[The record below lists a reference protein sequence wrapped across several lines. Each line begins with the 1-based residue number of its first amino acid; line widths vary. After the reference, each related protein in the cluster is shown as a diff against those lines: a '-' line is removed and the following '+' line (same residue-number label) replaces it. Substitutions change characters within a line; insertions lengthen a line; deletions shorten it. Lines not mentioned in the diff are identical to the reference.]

1 MGIICLVSLVTL
13 HVVSWLAIQMVWY
26 SFNRIS
32 GRSVFFWR
40 IFGRISRLVSTHLHV
55 ERYLAVQ
62 ISQIIMNIAVLPHLK
77 IIFKI

>member
-32 GRSVFFWR
+32 FFQR
-40 IFGRISRLVSTHLHV
+40 IFGRITRLASTHLHV

>member
-1 MGIICLVSLVTL
+1 MLHICLVSLVTL
-13 HVVSWLAIQMVWY
+13 VSWLAIQIVLY
-26 SFNRIS
+26 SSQNKWKIS
-32 GRSVFFWR
+32 FFWR

-62 ISQIIMNIAVLPHLK
+62 ISQIIMNIAVLLHLK